1 MDSLRMT
8 RQDGPID
15 ALLAAMDKTA
25 DTAWTS
31 LVMMGKMLMGRVS
44 MDNLSGPL
52 MIADYAGQSARQG
65 SQSYLEFMA
74 LISISLAVLNLLPIP
89 VLDGGHLMYYTVELL
104 RGRPVSERT
113 LAWGQRI
120 GLAALAAL
128 MAFALFN
135 DIQRLVTG

>member
-1 MDSLRMT
+1 MIGRMVLG
-8 RQDGPID
+8 Q
-15 ALLAAMDKTA
+15 L
-25 DTAWTS
+25 
-31 LVMMGKMLMGRVS
+31 S

-65 SQSYLEFMA
+65 TQSYLEFMA

-113 LAWGQRI
+113 MALGQRI
-120 GLAALAAL
+120 GLAALLGL
-128 MAFALFN
+128 MTFALFN